1 MKRPN
6 FFSAKSIDKVWDQ
19 QSESYVRLWRAVLDQ
34 LLQDL
39 LYEGNGKEDRK
50 AHIYSW
56 QWFDKDI
63 EDFESVCDLADL
75 DAARTR
81 TEINKLMEKVYGSN
95 YKRKFEES
103 KRAIEW
109 RQRKRIRKQKSQS

>member
-1 MKRPN
+1 VKRPN
-6 FFSAKSIDKVWDQ
+6 FFSAKPIAPIWDDA
-19 QSESYVRLWRAVLDQ
+19 SESHIRLWRAVLDQ

-39 LYEGNGKEDRK
+39 LYEGNGKEDKK
-50 AHIYSW
+50 AHVYSW
-56 QWFDKDI
+56 QWLEKDK

-75 DAARTR
+75 DSRRTR
-81 TEINKLMEKVYGSN
+81 TEINKLMERVYGSN

-109 RQRKRIRKQKSQS
+109 RQRKRIRKQKIKS